1 MVPAEQVAPIK
12 VDADDDDLLQLVP
25 CLLLSNVAE
34 YVNARLG
41 DEGFFW
47 QKNELNISN
56 TVRIIYL
63 ASLYSE
69 IYSTI
74 YAYERKPST
83 KSSRDRIDNSK
94 RT

>member
-25 CLLLSNVAE
+25 CLLLSNVDKYA
-34 YVNARLG
+34 NARLG

-47 QKNELNISN
+47 QKNELKHQYS
-56 TVRIIYL
+56 TYSIIYRS
-63 ASLYSE
+63 SL
-69 IYSTI
+69 YSTI

-94 RT
+94 PT

>member
-47 QKNELNISN
+47 QKNELKHQYS
-56 TVRIIYL
+56 TYSIIYRS
-63 ASLYSE
+63 SL
-69 IYSTI
+69 YSTI

-94 RT
+94 PT

>member
-1 MVPAEQVAPIK
+1 MVPAQQVAPIK

-47 QKNELNISN
+47 QKNELNIS

-63 ASLYSE
+63 ASLY
-69 IYSTI
+69 
-74 YAYERKPST
+74 
-83 KSSRDRIDNSK
+83 RDL
-94 RT
+94 

>member
-25 CLLLSNVAE
+25 CLLLSNVDKYA
-34 YVNARLG
+34 NARLG

-56 TVRIIYL
+56 TVRIIYR
-63 ASLYSE
+63 ASL
-69 IYSTI
+69 YSTI